1 MKVIVARN
9 GRPLCVDCCVADNF
23 FSRFIGLMGKKSLP
37 EGMGLM
43 IMPCNS
49 IHCFFMRFPIDALF
63 LDEDNRV
70 LRMYSEL
77 KAWRVTGIVK
87 NARKV
92 IELPAGTLARN
103 DVRVGDVIV
112 FQD

>member
-9 GRPLCVDCCVADNF
+9 GLPLCVDCRVADNF
-23 FSRFIGLMGKKSLP
+23 FSRFIGLMGKKSLS

-49 IHCFFMRFPIDALF
+49 IHCFFMRFPIDAMF
-63 LDEDNRV
+63 LDENNRV

-77 KAWRVTGIVK
+77 KPWRVTGIVR

-92 IELPAGTLARN
+92 IELPAGTLVRS